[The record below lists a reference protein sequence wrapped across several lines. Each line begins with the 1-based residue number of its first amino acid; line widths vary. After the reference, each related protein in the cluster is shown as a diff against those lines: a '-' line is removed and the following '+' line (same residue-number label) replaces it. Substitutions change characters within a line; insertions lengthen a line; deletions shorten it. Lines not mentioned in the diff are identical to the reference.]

1 MAQNFPTTAQV
12 VYETLAADSVFGT
25 LLGEYDFKAN
35 NGPIPAISIVS
46 AGQDLPSLR
55 NVTGVECIIQDA
67 GNTSTFNYLSGD
79 SPDLVVTWSV
89 FLVSWKGS
97 TGADLQQASQR
108 ILQRFPLAF
117 STQTVATPD
126 GLGSLVQTKVEIPSN
141 CPILP
146 E

>member
-1 MAQNFPTTAQV
+1 MAQTFPTTAQV
-12 VYETLAADSVFGT
+12 VYETLAADGVFNA
-25 LLGEYDFKAN
+25 LLGEYNFKGN

-46 AGQDLPSLR
+46 AGANLPSLR
-55 NVTGVECIIQDA
+55 NVTGVECIIQDS
-67 GNTSTFNYLSGD
+67 GDTTVQSYLSGD
-79 SPDLVVTWSV
+79 TPDFVVRWSV
-89 FLVSWKGS
+89 FLVSWDGS
-97 TGADLQQASQR
+97 TGGDLQQATQR
-108 ILQRFPLAF
+108 ILQRFPLGF